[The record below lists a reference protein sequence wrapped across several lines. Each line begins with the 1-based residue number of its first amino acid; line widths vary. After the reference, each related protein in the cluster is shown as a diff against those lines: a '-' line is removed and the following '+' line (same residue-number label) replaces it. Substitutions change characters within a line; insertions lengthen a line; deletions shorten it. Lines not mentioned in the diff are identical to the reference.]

1 MRSFNPPL
9 LLSVNNPLRDL
20 RPRVLGDREKCWLER
35 GEVGFVL
42 SMGNMRDPE
51 SKACKYG
58 VREKFGD

>member
-1 MRSFNPPL
+1 M
-9 LLSVNNPLRDL
+9 NNPLRDL

-35 GEVGFVL
+35 REVGFVL